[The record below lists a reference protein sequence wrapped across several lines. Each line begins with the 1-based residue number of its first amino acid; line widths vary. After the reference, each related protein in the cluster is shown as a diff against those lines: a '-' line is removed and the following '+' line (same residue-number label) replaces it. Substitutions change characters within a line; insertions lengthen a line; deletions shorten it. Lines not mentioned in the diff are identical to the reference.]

1 MPPTT
6 PIKALTFSIFP
17 ITNQVFY
24 CTALSFAIVNLKPL
38 LPGHV
43 LVCPQRVVPR
53 IHDLRPDEISD
64 LFLAVQKVSRVLE
77 KVYSAEGLN
86 IAIQDGAVA
95 GQSHRADLPED
106 EIYRLLESDD
116 ADICR
121 AYRQHEGIDTPS
133 TGMLAKGLAQ
143 SKIGADANLLRE
155 QLHKKNKFPVP
166 SGERQPRTQEEMQ
179 KEAEWLAEKME
190 EFGDVE

>member
-1 MPPTT
+1 MLGIWKDGLTT
-6 PIKALTFSIFP
+6 SLCKRVP
-17 ITNQVFY
+17 
-24 CTALSFAIVNLKPL
+24 
-38 LPGHV
+38 HV
-43 LVCPQRVVPR
+43 HAHIIPR
-53 IHDLRPDEISD
+53 
-64 LFLAVQKVSRVLE
+64 
-77 KVYSAEGLN
+77 
-86 IAIQDGAVA
+86 
-95 GQSHRADLPED
+95 HRADLPED

-121 AYRQHEGIDTPS
+121 AYRQREGIDTPSTGIDTPRTGIDTPS

-143 SKIGADANLLRE
+143 SKLGADAKLLKE
-155 QLHKKNKFPVP
+155 LLHKKNKFPVP

>member
-1 MPPTT
+1 MLGIWKDGLTT
-6 PIKALTFSIFP
+6 SLCKRVP
-17 ITNQVFY
+17 
-24 CTALSFAIVNLKPL
+24 
-38 LPGHV
+38 HV
-43 LVCPQRVVPR
+43 HAHIIPR
-53 IHDLRPDEISD
+53 
-64 LFLAVQKVSRVLE
+64 
-77 KVYSAEGLN
+77 
-86 IAIQDGAVA
+86 
-95 GQSHRADLPED
+95 HRADLPED

-121 AYRQHEGIDTPS
+121 AYRQREGIDTPSTGIDTPRTGIDTPS

-143 SKIGADANLLRE
+143 SKLGADAKLLKE
-155 QLHKKNKFPVP
+155 LLHKRNKFPVP